1 MSDAFVGDKPD
12 ARPGAGRDG
21 QAPAPWPRRRC
32 AMTTYIVLINWT
44 ELGARNVRESPKRLD
59 AAKKLLGEMGG
70 SFKAFYLTMGECDM
84 VAIVEAPDDAVLARF
99 ALMLSSGGNVRTR
112 TMKAFPEFAYREII
126 SSLG

>member
-1 MSDAFVGDKPD
+1 MHLWATSRMP
-12 ARPGAGRDG
+12 
-21 QAPAPWPRRRC
+21 APALAVTAGARSVAPGVRC

-44 ELGARNVRESPKRLD
+44 ELGARNVRDSPKRLD

-99 ALMLSSGGNVRTR
+99 ALMLSSGGSVRTR

>member
-1 MSDAFVGDKPD
+1 
-12 ARPGAGRDG
+12 
-21 QAPAPWPRRRC
+21 
-32 AMTTYIVLINWT
+32 MTTYIVLINWT

-70 SFKAFYLTMGECDM
+70 SFKSFYLTMGECDM

-99 ALMLSSGGNVRTR
+99 ALMLSSGGNVKTR